1 MLPRNRIPNPK
12 STAPKSKGIIF
23 QQKHGF
29 CWPLHDGAD
38 PFSVGRVERNEGS
51 RGIPRKMA
59 GHRFARPALRFSRI
73 QQTTGPALRFSRIQQ
88 LIGRPLHGFTLVELL
103 VVITIIGI
111 LISLLLPAVQAAR
124 EAARRM
130 QCQNNLKQLALAVVN
145 YESQWQIFP
154 PSSSWAA
161 DASPSDSGQLGNYR
175 ANWCIL
181 VLPFLEQQALY
192 NAFDFTKPISGSTS
206 AANVAARSVQIS
218 TMLCPT
224 DSRNREPFMG
234 SQNSATSAL
243 GDNWA
248 RGNYA
253 ANAALGQMIYSTA
266 AADLHCAALP
276 NSTGWKISY
285 MRGVM
290 GANCA
295 VTIAQVRDG
304 TSNTVML
311 AEIRAG
317 VTNFD
322 SRGVWA
328 MSGGSSALW
337 GHGGVRITGDDFEGD
352 DYGPNC
358 PYVDSDDVIAGSAIR
373 AAFGGSDGLIAEG
386 MPCYS
391 DWSVNVQ
398 QTARSMHA
406 GGVNT
411 CFADGSVHW
420 IGDYIQVKPSTTTN
434 LSVWDRLMASADGM
448 PVASDSY

>member
-12 STAPKSKGIIF
+12 STTPKSK
-23 QQKHGF
+23 
-29 CWPLHDGAD
+29 
-38 PFSVGRVERNEGS
+38 
-51 RGIPRKMA
+51 
-59 GHRFARPALRFSRI
+59 
-73 QQTTGPALRFSRIQQ
+73 
-88 LIGRPLHGFTLVELL
+88 GFTLVELL

-206 AANVAARSVQIS
+206 PNNVAARSVQIS

-253 ANAALGQMIYSTA
+253 ANAALGQMITGT
-266 AADLHCAALP
+266 DVNCAALP
-276 NSTGWKISY
+276 SSAGWKLSY

-290 GANCA
+290 GANSS
-295 VTIAQVRDG
+295 VTVAQVRDG
-304 TSNTVML
+304 TSNTAL
-311 AEIRAG
+311 LGEIRAG

-328 MSGGSSALW
+328 LSGGSSALW
-337 GHGGVRITGDDFEGD
+337 GHGGIYGD

-358 PYVDSDDVIAGSAIR
+358 SYMDSDDIIAGSAIR
-373 AAFGGSDGLIAEG
+373 AAFGGIDGLIAEG

-406 GGVNT
+406 GGVNA

-420 IGDYIQVKPSTTTN
+420 IGDYIQVKPSTTTD

-448 PVASDSY
+448 PVTSDSY